1 MLMRYD
7 CNTNGLVELTQ
18 EYFDS
23 LQKQFGK
30 LLLLAGKNNPDLIKQ
45 LQEQLDQ
52 ENSAAA

>member
-7 CNTNGLVELTQ
+7 VAKDEMVELDQ

-23 LQKQFGK
+23 IQKQFGK

-45 LQEQLDQ
+45 LDEQMSREAQ
-52 ENSAAA
+52 